1 MIDLDASWLEF
12 PISKSLTSSMNFHHR
27 VVITGLGVITPVGN
41 DLETFWKSL
50 TEGRSG
56 IRKIQAFDTTGYDC
70 QIAGEVRDFEP
81 KNFFKNPKDV
91 RRTDRFA
98 QFAMA
103 AAKMS
108 MQDSG
113 IDLERVNRDRFGV
126 LASSGIGGLKTLEDQ
141 FSALMNK
148 GPGRVSAFTIPML
161 ISNMAS
167 GLISM
172 EFGLRGPNMC
182 IVTACATSNNAI
194 GESWRMIKFGDA
206 DIFLAGGSE
215 AAIVELGL
223 AGFSSM
229 KALSRRNDEP
239 ERASRPFDRDRDGF
253 VMSEGAGIVV
263 VEELEH
269 AKARGAKIYCE
280 LAGYGL
286 SADAY
291 HMTAPPEDGEGAARA
306 MQLALD
312 HAGISPGEVDYI
324 NAHATS
330 TGLGDI
336 SETSAIKKVFGEKA
350 NKVSISS
357 TKSMTGHLLGG
368 AGGVEMAACALSI
381 RDSVIPPTINLENP
395 DPLCDLDYTPNKAK
409 EKKVRVI
416 MNNSFG
422 FGGHNATLVATA
434 FEK

>member
-1 MIDLDASWLEF
+1 
-12 PISKSLTSSMNFHHR
+12 MNNDRR
-27 VVITGLGVITPVGN
+27 VVITGLGVVTPVGN
-41 DLETFWKSL
+41 DLETFWKNL
-50 TEGRSG
+50 VEGKSG
-56 IRKIQAFDTTGYDC
+56 IRRIQAFDTANYDC
-70 QIAGEVRDFEP
+70 KIGGEVRDFEP
-81 KNFFKNPKDV
+81 KNFFKNAKDV

-98 QFAMA
+98 QLAMA

-108 MQDSG
+108 IQDSG
-113 IDLERVNRDRFGV
+113 LDLEKVNRDRFGTII
-126 LASSGIGGLKTLEDQ
+126 SSGIGGLKTLEEQ
-141 FSALMNK
+141 FSVLMNK
-148 GPGRVSAFTIPML
+148 GPQRVSAFTIPML

-167 GLISM
+167 GVISM

-182 IVTACATSNNAI
+182 IVTACATSNNSI

-223 AGFSSM
+223 AGFSAM
-229 KALSRRNDEP
+229 RALSRRNDDP

-253 VMSEGAGIVV
+253 VISEGAGIAI

-269 AKARGAKIYCE
+269 AKKRGAKIYCE
-280 LAGYGL
+280 LTGYGL
-286 SADAY
+286 SADAC

-306 MQLALD
+306 MKVALE
-312 HAGISPGEVDYI
+312 HAKISPNEVDYI

-336 SETSAIKKVFGEKA
+336 SETKAIKRVFGEQT
-350 NKVSISS
+350 KVSISA

-368 AGGVEMAACALSI
+368 AGAMEMAACALAI
-381 RDSVIPPTINLENP
+381 RDGVIPPTINLENP
-395 DPLCDLDYTPNKAK
+395 DPQCDLDYTANKAK
-409 EKKVRVI
+409 EKKVRVTL
-416 MNNSFG
+416 NNSFG

-434 FEK
+434 FED

>member
-1 MIDLDASWLEF
+1 MKDR
-12 PISKSLTSSMNFHHR
+12 K
-27 VVITGLGVITPVGN
+27 VVITGMGVVSPVGN

-50 TEGRSG
+50 TSG
-56 IRKIQAFDTTGYDC
+56 ITGIRHIQHFDVSNYDC
-70 QIAGEVRDFEP
+70 QIGGEVRDFDP
-81 KNFFKNPKDV
+81 KPFFNNPKDI

-98 QFAMA
+98 QMALA
-103 AAKMS
+103 AAKMA
-108 MQDSG
+108 MQDAG
-113 IDLERVNRDRFGV
+113 MDMERVNRDRFGV
-126 LASSGIGGLKTLEDQ
+126 NVSSGIGGLKTLEDQ
-141 FSALMNK
+141 HTTLLTK
-148 GPGRVSAFTIPML
+148 GPSRVSAFTIPML

-172 EFGLRGPNMC
+172 EFGLKGPNLC

-194 GESWRMIKFGDA
+194 GESWRIIKFGDA
-206 DIFLAGGSE
+206 DIFLAGGAE
-215 AAIVELGL
+215 AAIIPIGL
-223 AGFSSM
+223 AGFAAM
-229 KALSRRNDEP
+229 KALSTRNDEP

-253 VMSEGAGIVV
+253 VMGEGAGIMV

-291 HMTAPPEDGEGAARA
+291 HMTAPEPDGEGAARA

-312 HAGISPGEVDYI
+312 HAGITPEQVDYV

-336 SETSAIKKVFGEKA
+336 CETRAIKTVFGDYAK
-350 NKVSISS
+350 KGLSISS

-368 AGGVEMAACALSI
+368 AGAIEMAACALAM

-395 DPLCDLDYTPNKAK
+395 DPECDLDYTPNVAK
-409 EKKVRVI
+409 EKSVRVAL
-416 MNNSFG
+416 NNSFG
-422 FGGHNATLVATA
+422 FGGHNATLVAKEFTG
-434 FEK
+434 

>member
-1 MIDLDASWLEF
+1 M
-12 PISKSLTSSMNFHHR
+12 SSRR
-27 VVITGLGVITPVGN
+27 VVITGLGVTTPVGN
-41 DLETFWKSL
+41 DLETFWSNLKN
-50 TEGRSG
+50 GVSG

-81 KNFFKNPKDV
+81 KKFFKNPKDV

-98 QFAMA
+98 QLAMA

-113 IDLERVNRDRFGV
+113 IDLVRVNRDRFGV
-126 LASSGIGGLKTLEDQ
+126 LISSGIGGLKTLEEQ
-141 FSALMNK
+141 FSTLMNK
-148 GPGRVSAFTIPML
+148 GPQRVSAFTIPML

-167 GLISM
+167 GVISM

-194 GESWRMIKFGDA
+194 GESWRMIKFGDGE
-206 DIFLAGGSE
+206 IFLAGGSE
-215 AAIVELGL
+215 APIVELGL
-223 AGFSSM
+223 AGFSAM

-253 VMSEGAGIVV
+253 VMSEGAGVVV

-306 MQLALD
+306 MKMALD
-312 HAGISPGEVDYI
+312 HARISPNEVDYI

-330 TGLGDI
+330 TALGDI
-336 SETSAIKKVFGEKA
+336 SETHAVKAVFGERAHKIP
-350 NKVSISS
+350 ISS

-368 AGGVEMAACALSI
+368 AGAVETAVCALSI
-381 RDSVIPPTINLENP
+381 RDGVIPPTINLENP

-409 EKKVRVI
+409 EKKVRVA

-422 FGGHNATLVATA
+422 FGGHNATVVATA
-434 FEK
+434 FEE

>member
-1 MIDLDASWLEF
+1 
-12 PISKSLTSSMNFHHR
+12 MNNDRR

-41 DLETFWKSL
+41 DLDTFWSNLKN
-50 TEGRSG
+50 GVSG
-56 IRKIQAFDTTGYDC
+56 IRKIEAFDTSAYDC
-70 QIAGEVRDFEP
+70 QIAGEVRGFDP
-81 KNFFKNPKDV
+81 KPFFKNAKDI

-98 QFAMA
+98 QLALAASKMA
-103 AAKMS
+103 LE
-108 MQDSG
+108 DSG
-113 IDLERVNRDRFGV
+113 VDLEKIRRDRFGV
-126 LASSGIGGLKTLEDQ
+126 IVSSGIGGLKTLEDQ
-141 FSALMNK
+141 YTILVTK
-148 GPGRVSAFTIPML
+148 GPSRNSPFTIPML

-172 EFGLRGPNMC
+172 EYGLEGPNLC

-194 GESWRMIKFGDA
+194 GESWRMIKFSDA

-215 AAIVELGL
+215 ASVVALGL
-223 AGFSSM
+223 AGFSAM
-229 KALSRRNDEP
+229 RALSTRNDEP

-253 VMSEGAGIVV
+253 VMSEGAGVVV

-280 LAGYGL
+280 LSGYGL

-291 HMTAPPEDGEGAARA
+291 HMTAPPPDGKGAARA
-306 MQLALD
+306 MQLALE
-312 HAGISPGEVDYI
+312 HARVSPDQVDYI

-336 SETSAIKKVFGEKA
+336 SETRAIKAVFGDQA
-350 NKVSISS
+350 HKVSISS
-357 TKSMTGHLLGG
+357 TKSMTGHMLGG
-368 AGGVEMAACALSI
+368 SGAVEMAACALAI

-395 DPLCDLDYTPNKAK
+395 SEDCDLDYTPNVAR
-409 EKKVRVI
+409 EKKVRVVV
-416 MNNSFG
+416 NNSFG

-434 FEK
+434 FTG

>member
-1 MIDLDASWLEF
+1 
-12 PISKSLTSSMNFHHR
+12 MNNDRR
-27 VVITGLGVITPVGN
+27 VVITGLGAITPLGN
-41 DLETFWKSL
+41 DVETFWSNLKN
-50 TEGRSG
+50 GVSG
-56 IRKIQAFDTTGYDC
+56 IGKIEAFDTSAYDC
-70 QIAGEVRDFEP
+70 KIGGEVRGFDP
-81 KNFFKNPKDV
+81 KAFFKNPKDV

-98 QFAMA
+98 QLALA
-103 AAKMS
+103 AAKMALD
-108 MQDSG
+108 DSG
-113 IDLERVNRDRFGV
+113 VDVENLRRRDRFGV
-126 LASSGIGGLKTLEDQ
+126 IVSSGIGGLKTLQDQ
-141 FSALMNK
+141 LTILLTK
-148 GPGRVSAFTIPML
+148 GPSRTSPFTIPML

-172 EFGLRGPNMC
+172 EYDLRGPNMC

-194 GESWRMIKFGDA
+194 GESWRTIKFGDA

-215 AAIVELGL
+215 ASIVAIGL
-223 AGFSSM
+223 AGFSAM
-229 KALSRRNDEP
+229 RALSKRNDEP

-253 VMSEGAGIVV
+253 VIGEGAGIVV

-280 LAGYGL
+280 LTGYGV

-291 HMTAPPEDGEGAARA
+291 HMTAPPPDGKGAVRA

-312 HAGISPGEVDYI
+312 HARVSPDEVDYI

-330 TGLGDI
+330 TDIGDLC
-336 SETSAIKKVFGEKA
+336 ETRAIKEVFGEQA
-350 NKVSISS
+350 YNVSISS

-368 AGGVEMAACALSI
+368 AGGIEIAACALAI

-395 DPLCDLDYTPNKAK
+395 GEGCDLDYTPNVAR
-409 EKKVRVI
+409 EKKVRVAL
-416 MNNSFG
+416 NNSFG
-422 FGGHNATLVATA
+422 FGGHNATLIVTA

>member
-1 MIDLDASWLEF
+1 
-12 PISKSLTSSMNFHHR
+12 MNSDRR
-27 VVITGLGVITPVGN
+27 VVITGLGVVTPVGN
-41 DLETFWKSL
+41 DLETFWKNL
-50 TEGRSG
+50 VEGKSG
-56 IRKIQAFDTTGYDC
+56 IGRIQTFDTANYDC
-70 QIAGEVRDFEP
+70 KIGGEVRDFEP
-81 KNFFKNPKDV
+81 KNFFKNAKDV

-98 QFAMA
+98 QLAMA
-103 AAKMS
+103 ASKMS
-108 MQDSG
+108 IQDSG

-126 LASSGIGGLKTLEDQ
+126 IVSSGIGGLKTLEDQ
-141 FSALMNK
+141 FSVLMNK
-148 GPGRVSAFTIPML
+148 GPNRVSAFTIPML

-206 DIFLAGGSE
+206 DVFLAGGSE
-215 AAIVELGL
+215 AAIIPIGL
-223 AGFSSM
+223 AGFGAM
-229 KALSRRNDEP
+229 KALSTRNDDP

-280 LAGYGL
+280 ITGYGV

-291 HMTAPPEDGEGAARA
+291 HMTAPPPDGEGAARA
-306 MQLALD
+306 MKLALE
-312 HAGISPGEVDYI
+312 HARVSPEQVDYI

-330 TGLGDI
+330 TDIGDLC
-336 SETSAIKKVFGEKA
+336 ETRAIKEIFGEHA
-350 NKVSISS
+350 YKVSISA

-368 AGGVEMAACALSI
+368 AGGIEMAACALAI
-381 RDSVIPPTINLENP
+381 RDSIIPPTINFENP
-395 DPLCDLDYTPNKAK
+395 GEECDLDYTPKVAR
-409 EKKVRVI
+409 EKKVRVAL
-416 MNNSFG
+416 NNSFG
-422 FGGHNATLVATA
+422 LVDTTLRWLPPHSKSSGG
-434 FEK
+434 